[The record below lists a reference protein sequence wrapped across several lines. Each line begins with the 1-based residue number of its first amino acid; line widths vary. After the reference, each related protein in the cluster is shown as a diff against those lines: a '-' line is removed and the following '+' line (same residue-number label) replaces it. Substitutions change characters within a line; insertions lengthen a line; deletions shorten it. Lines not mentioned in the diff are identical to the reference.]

1 MKLALSSVVLS
12 ALLLSA
18 CSDRTS
24 DATYQPDGK
33 QTSIIGGEAVTG
45 YDELT
50 SSTVSLILQISGQPL
65 SLCTGT
71 LISEDLVLTA
81 AHCLM
86 ASEELPSV
94 YFGTT
99 LPTEWDES
107 QMIPVDE
114 AVSAKYTPIRDE
126 DGFISAKND
135 VALLKLGG
143 KIPRWAKP
151 VPVLDAT
158 ASLVAGD
165 RLILAGYGLVN
176 ELGEPV
182 YATGLN
188 KVDVPVAKLWEDLI
202 VTDQTNAKG
211 ACAGDSG
218 GPAYLKTS
226 KGLVV
231 VGATRGPHDR
241 AMDCRHYGEYTD
253 LTKQKAFIVEQA
265 QQMGAQMP
273 VFVGRD

>member
-1 MKLALSSVVLS
+1 MKLALSFVVLS
-12 ALLLSA
+12 AFLLSA

-24 DATYQPDGK
+24 PVSNHLNGTQDA
-33 QTSIIGGEAVTG
+33 IIGGEAVTG
-45 YDELT
+45 YDELA

-65 SLCTGT
+65 SLCTGN

-86 ASEELPSV
+86 ASDELPYV
-94 YFGTT
+94 YFGTI
-99 LPTEWDES
+99 LPTKWDES
-107 QMIPVDE
+107 QMIPIDE
-114 AVSAKYTPIRDE
+114 AASAKYTPIRDE

-135 VALLKLGG
+135 IAILKLGG

-158 ASLVAGD
+158 ASLAAGD
-165 RLILAGYGLVN
+165 KLILAGYGLVH
-176 ELGEPV
+176 ELDEPV

-188 KVDVPVAKLWEDLI
+188 KVEVPVAKLWEDLI

-241 AMDCRHYGEYTD
+241 ASDCRHFGEYTD
-253 LTKQKAFIVEQA
+253 ITKQKAFIVEQA
-265 QQMGAQMP
+265 QVMQAQMP